1 MDAGTPSK
9 KDEKFF
15 SVLFATVEL
24 FLATGLPVGSKTLQ
38 EKSFPH
44 LSTATIR
51 NYFMDLEKRELLR
64 KNHVSGGRIPTDAAL
79 RAYVNLY
86 THDDSY
92 PISPGILSFLED
104 FPDESR
110 NIVRDLQNVTE
121 KIGEALQLPTFFS
134 APRFEN
140 DVITNIQL
148 TTIDDSRF
156 LVILTSEF
164 GQIFTD
170 VLWFSSPEG
179 KSSLEKIELSLK
191 SRLRKESCPTELSA
205 TEKTL
210 AYRIYNEVVI
220 RYLTRYCNFSEED
233 LYFTG
238 FSKLLRYETFSDP
251 ELLASGLALFENRKD
266 MHVIVNACMSRN
278 EPTILIGEE
287 LTELLKNSYSG
298 CSVVAFPYR
307 INRTPLGALG
317 VLGPS
322 NIPYREILGAL
333 KLFSNKLQEGL
344 TKSFYKFKLSFRK
357 PKESRTTLEKNNHVL
372 TQRTSIKL
380 LPSKEIS

>member
-1 MDAGTPSK
+1 MDTETPSK

-24 FLATGLPVGSKTLQ
+24 FLATGHPVGSKTLQ

-51 NYFMDLEKRELLR
+51 NYFVDLEKRDLLR
-64 KNHVSGGRIPTDAAL
+64 KNHVSGGRIPTDSAL
-79 RAYVNLY
+79 RAYVNLFS
-86 THDDSY
+86 HDDSY
-92 PISPGILSFLED
+92 PIPQKTQSLLED
-104 FPDESR
+104 LPEESR
-110 NIVRDLQNVTE
+110 NIIRDLQNITE

-148 TTIDDSRF
+148 ITIDDSRF
-156 LVILTSEF
+156 LVVLSSEF

-170 VLWFSSPEG
+170 VLWFSTPDERN
-179 KSSLEKIELSLK
+179 SLENIELSLK
-191 SRLRKESCPTELSA
+191 SRLRKESCLVELSSN
-205 TEKTL
+205 EKTL
-210 AYRIYNEVVI
+210 AYRIYNEVVV

-238 FSKLLRYETFSDP
+238 FSKLLRYEAFSDP

-266 MHVIVNACMSRN
+266 MHVIINTCMSKN

-287 LTELLKNSYSG
+287 LTELLKTPYSG
-298 CSVVAFPYR
+298 CSIIALPYC

-317 VLGPS
+317 ILGPS
-322 NIPYREILGAL
+322 NIPYREVLGTL
-333 KLFSNKLQEGL
+333 KLFSNKLQDGL

-357 PKESRTTLEKNNHVL
+357 PKESRTTPERDINVL
-372 TQRTSIKL
+372 TQRTPIKL
-380 LPSKEIS
+380 LPSKEMS